1 MEWPLDT
8 ASTGALG
15 TSITLFAGAVATLL
29 KARAKSHEAAAA
41 RVEASAKAEVID
53 AQRENTQTVALA
65 NTLKSQQELV
75 RGLMTQTQ
83 HDREHFANELAKLNV
98 RAVETS
104 AQLEAQTELNAN
116 LAAELATT
124 RRYVLELQAK
134 VAALQ
139 TENASLH
146 EQQRG
151 MRATIVQ
158 LEGEIGEYRQR
169 IRHLEATLA
178 LIPEP
183 QRKALESEAKSF
195 TAPVGRIRSDPPP
208 AVSFARPR
216 PPERR

>member
-1 MEWPLDT
+1 MDWPLDT
-8 ASTGALG
+8 ASTGALC
-15 TSITLFAGAVATLL
+15 TVLTGAVAKLIHS
-29 KARAKSHEAAAA
+29 RAKSHES

-65 NTLKSQQELV
+65 NTLKSQQDLV

-83 HDREHFANELAKLNV
+83 NDREHFANELAKLNV
-98 RAVETS
+98 RVVETS

-124 RRYVLELQAK
+124 RRYVLELQAE